1 MKADPL
7 QLPREADCPP
17 HDPHRSHVAGL
28 RAVALLEIM
37 KAMLAIAGAIGLF
50 TLRHRDIGDIV
61 ENLIESL
68 HLNPAHR
75 VVQALIEA
83 ADRIG
88 EKKIAAMICVAA
100 AYAIIRFIEAYGLW
114 NGRTWAEWFAIL
126 SGSAY
131 LPWEIIEVIK
141 HHSAVRWAVLIV
153 NILVVL
159 YMIYV
164 RRDEVA
170 AQRMQSH
177 CQQAFGPAPAGN
189 IGARKNDGR
198 LSVDR
203 IGEAGS
209 PKGV

>member
-1 MKADPL
+1 MITDGL
-7 QLPREADCPP
+7 QLPRESDCAPP
-17 HDPHRSHVAGL
+17 DPHGSHRGGL
-28 RAVALLEIM
+28 RAVALLEMLKGI
-37 KAMLAIAGAIGLF
+37 LAIAAAIGLF

-75 VVQALIEA
+75 VVQALIAA
-83 ADRIG
+83 ADRLS
-88 EKKIAAMICVAA
+88 EAKIVAMIGVAA

-114 NGRTWAEWFAIL
+114 NGRAWAEWFAIV

-141 HHSAVRWAVLIV
+141 HPNRFRWAVLIV

-164 RRDEVA
+164 RRDEA
-170 AQRMQSH
+170 AAERMNSNRRR
-177 CQQAFGPAPAGN
+177 AVGS
-189 IGARKNDGR
+189 
-198 LSVDR
+198 LST
-203 IGEAGS
+203 EQ
-209 PKGV
+209 